1 MHVVHVD
8 IEANHEL
15 SVSSSYANLIEGMAN
30 SRLNLLTALTVKEN
44 FLIALTADCIITFD
58 LTLESGSVVDL
69 DQA

>member
-8 IEANHEL
+8 VEANHKL
-15 SVSSSYANLIEGMAN
+15 SVASCYANLIEGMAN
-30 SRLNLLTALTVKEN
+30 SRLYLLTSFTVEENLLIT
-44 FLIALTADCIITFD
+44 LTADCIVTPD